1 MKYIVYSDLDGT
13 LLNHHNYSF
22 AEASEALLHLQTNLI
37 PLIIVTSKTFCEVK
51 SLQEKLEIQCPFI
64 VENGAGI
71 FIPSDSVLAENI
83 HSEGPY
89 IKITQA
95 KSYLELRLFFK
106 HLQLKYPIRGFGD
119 MEVEEVMKLT
129 SLNKDDAINAM
140 KRDFS
145 EPFLVEQNV
154 DLKALTQEAKK
165 EGLEIVKG
173 GRFYH
178 LISEGQ
184 DKAKAMRHL
193 THLYEECFDVSF
205 TMIALG
211 DSPNDFTM
219 LKSAHKAVLVPHPD
233 GSYADIELETIIK
246 APFAGAKGW
255 NSTLMEIL
263 NES

>member
-1 MKYIVYSDLDGT
+1 MQYIVYSDLDGT

-22 AEASEALLHLQTNLI
+22 LEASEALSYLQTNLI

-51 SLQEKLEIQCPFI
+51 LLQQKLQIKCPFI

-83 HSEGPY
+83 CVEEEY
-89 IKITQA
+89 IKVSQA
-95 KSYLELRLFFK
+95 QSYLELRLFFK
-106 HLQLKYPIRGFGD
+106 HLQNTYSIRGFGD
-119 MEVEEVMKLT
+119 MEVDEVMSLT
-129 SLNKDDAINAM
+129 SLDKDDAINAM

-145 EPFLVEQNV
+145 EPFVVEGNV
-154 DLKALTQEAKK
+154 DIEVLTQEAKN
-165 EGLEIVKG
+165 EGLDIVKG

-184 DKAKAMRHL
+184 DKAKAMLHL
-193 THLYEECFDVSF
+193 THLYEECLDTTF

-219 LKSAHKAVLVPHPD
+219 LKAAHKAVLVPHND
-233 GSYADIELETIIK
+233 GSYADVEIENIIK

-255 NSTLMEIL
+255 NSALMEIL